1 MNFRIK
7 QKRSQDFVPYLLN
20 APEVLKMHCLSVSCC
35 LCRSFES
42 EAKTSVS
49 NTGDAGAEGL
59 FPSLEF
65 TTEK

>member
-7 QKRSQDFVPYLLN
+7 LKRSQGFVPYRLN
-20 APEVLKMHCLSVSCC
+20 APEVLKMHLLVSCC
-35 LCRSFES
+35 LCSFFES
-42 EAKTSVS
+42 EAKKSAN
-49 NTGDAGAEGL
+49 NTGGTGAEGL